1 MDVRLAVA
9 SKRDARDLSGA
20 EVPEE
25 VALRIL
31 DAGRL
36 AGSARNRQPCR
47 FVIAEGEAVPAV
59 ADAVYRAGNVLDAGL
74 VVAIVVTPGG
84 NLVDFD
90 AGRAAQN
97 MMLAGW
103 AEGIASCPNG
113 IADPER
119 LASALGI
126 EPPERAV
133 VVLTFGPPA
142 RPRDPAR
149 RPPERWS
156 ARAPPAAGRPG
167 AAGRKRRVKK
177 LNRSGRLAASGP
189 AEAAIGHADEG
200 LLTPR
205 PPGPRVPS
213 QRPVAGAPHP
223 RRVRG
228 RVRRPRPGR
237 PGGVGVRL
245 GAHGAGQPV
254 ATASRRRSGGMLAE
268 RGYAVITG
276 GGPGIMAPSTG
287 APPRRAASPWAARSS
302 SRTSSP

>member
-20 EVPEE
+20 PVPEE
-25 VALRIL
+25 AERRIL

-90 AGRAAQN
+90 AGRVAQN

-149 RPPERWS
+149 RGADRWS
-156 ARAPPAAGRPG
+156 ARAPRLPLDALV
-167 AAGRKRRVKK
+167 RRVG
-177 LNRSGRLAASGP
+177 S
-189 AEAAIGHADEG
+189 
-200 LLTPR
+200 
-205 PPGPRVPS
+205 
-213 QRPVAGAPHP
+213 AG
-223 RRVRG
+223 
-228 RVRRPRPGR
+228 
-237 PGGVGVRL
+237 
-245 GAHGAGQPV
+245 
-254 ATASRRRSGGMLAE
+254 
-268 RGYAVITG
+268 
-276 GGPGIMAPSTG
+276 
-287 APPRRAASPWAARSS
+287 
-302 SRTSSP
+302 

>member
-9 SKRDARDLSGA
+9 SKRDARDLSGGP
-20 EVPEE
+20 VPEE
-25 VALRIL
+25 SVRRIL

-90 AGRAAQN
+90 AGRVAQN

-119 LASALGI
+119 LASALGL

-133 VVLTFGPPA
+133 IVLGFGPPT

-149 RPPERWS
+149 RSADAWS
-156 ARAPPAAGRPG
+156 DRAP
-167 AAGRKRRVKK
+167 
-177 LNRSGRLAASGP
+177 RLPLDS
-189 AEAAIGHADEG
+189 
-200 LLTPR
+200 L
-205 PPGPRVPS
+205 
-213 QRPVAGAPHP
+213 
-223 RRVRG
+223 VRH
-228 RVRRPRPGR
+228 
-237 PGGVGVRL
+237 VG
-245 GAHGAGQPV
+245 GAG
-254 ATASRRRSGGMLAE
+254 
-268 RGYAVITG
+268 
-276 GGPGIMAPSTG
+276 
-287 APPRRAASPWAARSS
+287 
-302 SRTSSP
+302 